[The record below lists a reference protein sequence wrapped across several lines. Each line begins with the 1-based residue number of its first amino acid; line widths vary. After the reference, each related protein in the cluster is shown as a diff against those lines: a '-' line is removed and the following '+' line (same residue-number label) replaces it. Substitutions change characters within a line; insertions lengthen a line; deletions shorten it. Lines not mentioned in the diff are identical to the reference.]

1 MELSH
6 CGNPMKILKQ
16 NNNDTVMDK
25 HILVIDKFSQIV
37 LDRAEKFL
45 LSPINVA
52 PVKRGS
58 LQAVIQDA
66 YDHGQKMTSLINMLM
81 DLTIREKDQA
91 TNTELQ
97 EFVNGQEKG
106 EVNTDG
112 FALQLKLIMDN
123 CHGHRMQG
131 QEIAQHEFIW

>member
-1 MELSH
+1 
-6 CGNPMKILKQ
+6 
-16 NNNDTVMDK
+16 MDK

-52 PVKRGS
+52 QVKRGS
-58 LQAVIQDA
+58 LPAVIQDA

-91 TNTELQ
+91 TNTELH
-97 EFVNGQEKG
+97 EFVNGEEKG

-112 FALQLKLIMDN
+112 IALQLKLIMDN

-131 QEIAQHEFIW
+131 QEIAQREFI